1 MADTEK
7 MGWFDRASV
16 SRKAG
21 AAARLSLAT
30 VKRNFFS
37 SSSLEE
43 FVSDFGA
50 GAAATVTG
58 RWFIIV
64 VKKRPRC
71 IFPLTD
77 NIYSPDFISPKTT

>member
-16 SRKAG
+16 SRKVCD
-21 AAARLSLAT
+21 AARLSLAP

-50 GAAATVTG
+50 GAVSTVTG